1 MMKNLIYILVISAV
15 LSSCEN
21 ELNLLPISS
30 KTEANFYLT
39 EDHMELAINGCY
51 DALQQALVNNVN
63 SYRFSEARSDNTW
76 QGTEYDDG
84 AFSRF
89 SEDPSTPS
97 LASSWNNKYHY
108 IYRCNKVLEA
118 IPGIEA
124 DETDRKRWEG
134 EARFIRAIL
143 YFELVRIFGEVPIV
157 TTPLS
162 ITEAYEVGKSSIEEV
177 YNLIRDDLQAIV
189 SNELLTREIIPGRAN
204 LYSAMALLGKVYVYR
219 SGYPLHKEEWSLAAD
234 LFKQVIDSEEFEFY
248 DDYAEIFAHHNENG
262 RQSLFSIKFS
272 NGISEGNAFPTR
284 NAPNEIDPA
293 DFIYGG
299 SPFRLFIKQEFVNEI
314 FPEEGDRRKNVS
326 LRTSWLNKTG
336 VTVTSDPWCRKYAEY
351 MDEPNGPVSS
361 GNDWDIDWIVIR
373 YTDVLML
380 YSEALNELEGPN
392 GEALEILNM
401 VRSRAGLDPKPQ
413 TDPETFRMW
422 MEQERR
428 SEFCFENQRWF
439 DLVRTD
445 RALEVMQNF
454 LRNQG
459 GGFESNFT
467 SREKY
472 YFPIPQIVT
481 DLTGIE

>member
-1 MMKNLIYILVISAV
+1 MKNIFIIVCLTFIFA
-15 LSSCEN
+15 SCSD
-21 ELNLLPISS
+21 ELNLTPVSS
-30 KTEANFYLT
+30 KTEANFYKT
-39 EDHMELAINGCY
+39 PEHIELAINGCY
-51 DALQQALVNNVN
+51 DALQQALVTNLN
-63 SYRFSEARSDNTW
+63 SFRFSEARSDNTW

-84 AFSRF
+84 AFTRF

-97 LASSWNNKYHY
+97 LASCWNNKYQF

-118 IPGIEA
+118 IPNIDANEI
-124 DETDRKRWEG
+124 DKKKWEG

-157 TTPLS
+157 TTPLG
-162 ITEAYEVGKSSIEEV
+162 IAEAYEVPKSSIEEV
-177 YNLIRDDLQAIV
+177 YDLIRDDLEAIV
-189 SNELLTREIIPGRAN
+189 GNQLLSREIVPGRAS
-204 LYSAMALLGKVYVYR
+204 LYSAMALLGKVYIYR
-219 SGYPLHKEEWSLAAD
+219 SGYPLMKSEWTKAAD
-234 LFKQVIDSEEFEFY
+234 MLGQVINSGEFEFMEN
-248 DDYAEIFAHHNENG
+248 YADIFAHKNENG
-262 RQSLFSIKFS
+262 RQSVFSIKFS
-272 NGISEGNAFPTR
+272 NGISEGNTFPTR

-299 SPFRLFIKQEFVNEI
+299 SPFRLFIKQEFVEQI
-314 FPEEGDRRKNVS
+314 FPEEGDLRKDVS

-336 VTVTSDPWCRKYAEY
+336 VTVTHDPWCRKYAEY
-351 MDEPNGPVSS
+351 NDDPNGPVSS

-380 YSEALNELEGPN
+380 YAEALNELEGPN

-401 VRSRAGLDPKPQ
+401 VRSRAGLSNRTA
-413 TDPETFRMW
+413 TDAATFRLW

-454 LRNQG
+454 LQEQG
-459 GGFESNFT
+459 GGFENNFT
-467 SREKY
+467 SRDKY
-472 YFPIPQIVT
+472 YFPVPQIVT
-481 DLTGIE
+481 DLTGIQ

>member
-1 MMKNLIYILVISAV
+1 MKNILIAILIGV
-15 LSSCEN
+15 LLTSCED
-21 ELNLLPISS
+21 ELNLVPVSS
-30 KTEANFYLT
+30 KTEANFYKT
-39 EDHMELAINGCY
+39 ADHIELAVNGCY

-84 AFSRF
+84 AFTRF

-97 LASSWNNKYHY
+97 LASCWDNKYHF

-118 IPGIEA
+118 IPGIDA
-124 DETDRKRWEG
+124 SDIDKKKWEG
-134 EARFIRAIL
+134 EARFIRALL

-162 ITEAYEVGKSSIEEV
+162 ITEAYEVDKSSIEDV
-177 YNLIRDDLQAIV
+177 YNLIRDDLQAIIT
-189 SNELLTREIIPGRAN
+189 NDLLSREIIPGRAN
-204 LYSAMALLGKVYVYR
+204 LFSAMALLGKVHIYR
-219 SGYPLHKEEWSLAAD
+219 SGYPLNKDEWAMAAN
-234 LFKQVIDSEEFEFY
+234 LLKQIKDSGEFEFY
-248 DDYAEIFAHHNENG
+248 DDYADIFAHQNENG
-262 RQSLFSIKFS
+262 RQSVFSIKFS
-272 NGISEGNAFPTR
+272 NGIGEGNSFPTR
-284 NAPNEIDPA
+284 NAPNEMDPA

-299 SPFRLFIKQEFVNEI
+299 SPNRLFIKQEFVDQI
-314 FPEEGDRRKNVS
+314 FPEEGDKRLNVS

-351 MDEPNGPVSS
+351 QDESNGPVSGGS
-361 GNDWDIDWIVIR
+361 DWDIDWIAIR

-380 YSEALNELEGPN
+380 YAEALNELEGPN

-401 VRSRAGLDPKPQ
+401 VRIRAGLDSKPES
-413 TDPETFRMW
+413 DKETFRLW

-454 LRNQG
+454 LKAQG

-467 SREKY
+467 SRDKY

-481 DLTGIE
+481 DLTGIQ